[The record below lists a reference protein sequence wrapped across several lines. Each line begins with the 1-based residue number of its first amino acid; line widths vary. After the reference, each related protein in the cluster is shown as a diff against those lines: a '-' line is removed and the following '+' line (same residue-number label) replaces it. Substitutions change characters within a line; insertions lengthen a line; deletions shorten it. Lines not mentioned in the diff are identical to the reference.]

1 MLCFIFL
8 IIQFPPKVAE
18 STPTQYTQILALR
31 HDLEN
36 KVIQKK
42 SETLLTPSLSP
53 WMAFLFVPPSPCGH
67 AESATKIGEHLA
79 SLVGDQKL
87 RHPLPIN
94 VPLDLECYIN
104 DIFRRSTRFCFS
116 LRLSRLLCLLLLL
129 LAALCSWCAKWKWQ
143 TNKASGEMKRKKWER
158 KIRRGRARGIVWMK
172 SERRG
177 RRRRRREREWERE
190 LREIAR
196 ENDWVGVICESMHWD
211 RKK

>member
-53 WMAFLFVPPSPCGH
+53 WMAFLFVPPSPCGR
-67 AESATKIGEHLA
+67 AESATKIGELLA

-104 DIFRRSTRFCFS
+104 DIFRRSTRFCFFS
-116 LRLSRLLCLLLLL
+116 ATFSSPLLVVV
-129 LAALCSWCAKWKWQ
+129 AALCSWCAKWKWQ

-172 SERRG
+172 SERRAEEEEEESG
-177 RRRRRREREWERE
+177 RERFE
-190 LREIAR
+190 
-196 ENDWVGVICESMHWD
+196 
-211 RKK
+211 K